1 MMSPGSG
8 PSLSLHL
15 AYHREGPGTS
25 SIISSLLS
33 VAPMERAIF
42 VLKFYKSTGL
52 ASQWPRLDLM
62 LNPTMVMKCAGWLI
76 LDHIPTFPA

>member
-1 MMSPGSG
+1 MHSNQPLAWPDEEAQMMSPGSG
-8 PSLSLHL
+8 PSRSLHL

-25 SIISSLLS
+25 SITSSLLS

-52 ASQWPRLDLM
+52 ASQ
-62 LNPTMVMKCAGWLI
+62 
-76 LDHIPTFPA
+76 